1 MNSSQHTIRKQIVQ
15 FQYNGNVDGFALQ
28 KEVSDWC
35 NHSLIPE
42 IEQQLDLFDLG
53 DKYYIIDKLEIEASV
68 NKNDWQQ
75 KIREELLFS
84 LKQKLNNYIPKLK
97 EVAGDKSVS
106 KSGKLDELILYYF
119 VNGYLP
125 WWGKALITV
134 DFETLLQNW
143 INEEMSQ
150 SRADFI
156 SKRLQQT
163 TSANLTERILNQVPQ
178 NLLFQLLKNIYK
190 QDVDIIEHTESFY
203 NEVITNNISD
213 AKQKEI
219 TKAVYGFL
227 LNMMFENEGTINTD
241 LMVRFIYEEVK
252 RHKAAANMLKPATGK
267 IDRTANPVKNSWQQ
281 LLITEIKRKE
291 SEAKGH
297 QQSVNEIESVKEL
310 NHEEKEIAEND
321 KKEKNLQYNK
331 LIDKLTNPDSAKKG
345 KNELESELREG
356 IFIDNA
362 GAVIFAAFIPTLF
375 KKLTIEKDGLIVIPD
390 LAALIIQY
398 CVTGN
403 IKIAEYELVFPKI
416 LCGLD
421 IEFPVN
427 TNTEIDAHQMNEV
440 YEMLQSLIEY
450 WSVLKNTSVEGLR
463 ESFLKRSG
471 KLSMINNDWLLQ
483 VEQKPFDM
491 LLQHLPWSISMIKL
505 PWMTH
510 LLRTEWV

>member
-53 DKYYIIDKLEIEASV
+53 DKYYIIDKLEIEASI

-75 KIREELLFS
+75 KIRDELLFS
-84 LKQKLNNYIPKLK
+84 LKLKLNDYIPKLK
-97 EVAGDKSVS
+97 EVASDKSVS
-106 KSGKLDELILYYF
+106 KSRKLDELILYYF
-119 VNGYLP
+119 ENGYLP

-163 TSANLTERILNQVPQ
+163 TSEILTKRILNQVPQ
-178 NLLFQLLKNIYK
+178 KLLFQLLKNIFK
-190 QDVDIIEHTESFY
+190 QEIENIEHTESFY
-203 NEVITNNISD
+203 KEVITNNISD
-213 AKQKEI
+213 AKQKVI
-219 TKAVYGFL
+219 NKTVYGFL
-227 LNMMFENEGTINTD
+227 LNMMFQNEGTINTD
-241 LMVRFIYEEVK
+241 LMVRFIYEEVNK
-252 RHKAAANMLKPATGK
+252 NKASAKIGELKKKQSEDKKHK
-267 IDRTANPVKNSWQQ
+267 
-281 LLITEIKRKE
+281 
-291 SEAKGH
+291 
-297 QQSVNEIESVKEL
+297 QSVNEKESVKEL
-310 NHEEKEIAEND
+310 NQDEKEIAEID
-321 KKEKNLQYNK
+321 KKENKLQYNK
-331 LIDKLTNPDSAKKG
+331 LIDKLTNPDSAKKD
-345 KNELESELREG
+345 KNELESELRDG

-375 KKLTIEKDGLIVIPD
+375 KKLALAKDGGVIVNPD

-398 CVTGN
+398 CVTGST
-403 IKIAEYELVFPKI
+403 KIDEYELVLPKI
-416 LCGLD
+416 LSGLD
-421 IEFPVN
+421 IDFPVN
-427 TNTEIDAHQMNEV
+427 TNAEIAAHQMNEV
-440 YEMLQSLIEY
+440 NEMLQSLIEY

-463 ESFLKRSG
+463 ESFLMRSG
-471 KLSMINNDWLLQ
+471 KLSMINNEWLLQ

-491 LLQHLPWSISMIKL
+491 LLQQLPWSISMIKL